1 MLSTSNPPYHKVD
14 NNFDYLINMPIN
26 TFTEEKIEK
35 LNNQRDEKIEKLN
48 ELEKT
53 TEKQLWKND
62 LIQFINEYKVWM
74 KEK

>member
-1 MLSTSNPPYHKVD
+1 
-14 NNFDYLINMPIN
+14 MPIN

-62 LIQFINEYKVWM
+62 LIQFINEYKVWI